1 LIFSTEI
8 VTHLKPGSGSESGS
22 GITKKPLDSMSIDQK
37 SCFNIREE
45 LSSEPGQS
53 PFIKIIVRFG
63 FGTQIGSDPEHRAF
77 TTTAIYNLLGWYM
90 TETYE
95 LGVYGACDGKV
106 LATGCS
112 GLAIISRFP
121 FTQVTPLHLNGMYH
135 ERSQN
140 VFL

>member
-1 LIFSTEI
+1 
-8 VTHLKPGSGSESGS
+8 
-22 GITKKPLDSMSIDQK
+22 MSIDQK

-63 FGTQIGSDPEHRAF
+63 FGTQIGSHPEHRAF

-121 FTQVTPLHLNGMYH
+121 FTQVTPLLLNGMH
-135 ERSQN
+135 HGISPN
-140 VFL
+140 VFSQLKCDLFV